1 MRATGGHAHRP
12 HLFAKTGWQAI
23 QECVAQKC
31 HRQGHTQQSSGLP
44 QACLARWALQ
54 LCAGA
59 QDKVF
64 CRWSARLEESLLAKT
79 PYPGRPRK
87 VAGPGEPDTP
97 EVARSIA
104 AYALDDGTFELRI
117 PGLPASRFSRTNADG
132 VHALQLPALCIIACT
147 ALPTP
152 FLAAG

>member
-1 MRATGGHAHRP
+1 M
-12 HLFAKTGWQAI
+12 
-23 QECVAQKC
+23 
-31 HRQGHTQQSSGLP
+31 QSSTLP
-44 QACLARWALQ
+44 FSPKCDERLHDCQGGILQ
-54 LCAGA
+54 GV
-59 QDKVF
+59 KTNG
-64 CRWSARLEESLLAKT
+64 KT
-79 PYPGRPRK
+79 PYPERPRK
-87 VAGPGEPDTP
+87 VAGPREPDTP

>member
-44 QACLARWALQ
+44 QACLARPALQ
-54 LCAGA
+54 PCAGA

-64 CRWSARLEESLLAKT
+64 LQGGILQGAQTNGKT
-79 PYPGRPRK
+79 PYPERPRK
-87 VAGPGEPDTP
+87 VAGPSEPDTP

>member
-1 MRATGGHAHRP
+1 MQSSTLPFSPKCDERLHDCQGGI
-12 HLFAKTGWQAI
+12 LQGAKTNG
-23 QECVAQKC
+23 
-31 HRQGHTQQSSGLP
+31 
-44 QACLARWALQ
+44 
-54 LCAGA
+54 
-59 QDKVF
+59 
-64 CRWSARLEESLLAKT
+64 KT
-79 PYPGRPRK
+79 PYPERPRK

-117 PGLPASRFSRTNADG
+117 PGLPASRFSRTNADC